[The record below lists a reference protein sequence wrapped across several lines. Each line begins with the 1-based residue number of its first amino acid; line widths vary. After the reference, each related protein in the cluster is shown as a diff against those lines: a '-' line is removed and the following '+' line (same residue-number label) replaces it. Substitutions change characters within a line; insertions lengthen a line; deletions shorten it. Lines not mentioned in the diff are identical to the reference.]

1 VKLLATK
8 ISGAFVIEFES
19 QGDERGYFGRTYC
32 LETFRDAG
40 APFGTIR
47 QTSISF
53 NKQRGT
59 LRGMHWQA
67 EPNREGKIVRV
78 SGGSIFDCIVDLRR
92 DSATYLQSF
101 AIELD
106 ARAHNGLLIPPL
118 CAHGFLTLTDDCTI
132 EYAMDADYAPEAAR
146 GARWNDT
153 AFGIKWPTT
162 PSVINE
168 RDKTWPDFLP

>member
-8 ISGAFVIEFES
+8 IPGAFVIEFES

-47 QTSISF
+47 QMSVSF

-59 LRGMHWQA
+59 LRGMHWQT
-67 EPNREGKIVRV
+67 EPKREGKIVRAPAGRV
-78 SGGSIFDCIVDLRR
+78 LDCIVDLRR

-106 ARAHNGLLIPPL
+106 ARLNNALLIPPL
-118 CAHGFLTLTDDCTI
+118 CAHGFVTLTDDCTI
-132 EYAMDADYAPEAAR
+132 EYAMDADYAAEAAR
-146 GARWNDT
+146 GARWNDP
-153 AFGIKWPTT
+153 AFGIQWPIS
-162 PSVINE
+162 PSVISE
-168 RDKTWPDFLP
+168 RDKTWPDFVP